1 MGEDA
6 VYGRALQTNP
16 DGVGAGG
23 VVSNDA
29 EDEEQDGPYGSIVV
43 ALSSS

>member
-1 MGEDA
+1 MVEDA
-6 VYGRALQTNP
+6 VYSRALQANP
-16 DGVGAGG
+16 HGVRAGG

-29 EDEEQDGPYGSIVV
+29 EDEEHDGPYGSIVV